1 MNMWNF
7 PFNLLHNISIVIAM
21 MAVSV
26 IVWGTLVTFGK
37 LLYHEIKRKRSMILH
52 RKREEL
58 RIKLGSYILIG
69 LEILIVADII
79 ETIINPTIEE
89 VGLLGAIVLIRTFI
103 SYFLEKELEAHE
115 DDILEKNKT

>member
-1 MNMWNF
+1 MSMWNF
-7 PFNLLHNISIVIAM
+7 PNNLLHNVSVIIAV

-26 IVWGTLVTFGK
+26 IVWGTFITFAK
-37 LLYHEIKRKRSMILH
+37 LLYHETKRKKSTVLH
-52 RKREEL
+52 KKREEL

-79 ETIINPTIEE
+79 ETIINPTLQE
-89 VGLLGAIVLIRTFI
+89 VALLGAIVLIRTFI

-115 DDILEKNKT
+115 DDIKNL

>member
-1 MNMWNF
+1 MDMWNF
-7 PFNLLHNISIVIAM
+7 PYNLLHNFSIIIAM

-26 IVWGTLVTFGK
+26 LVWGTFITFSK
-37 LLYHEIKRKRSMILH
+37 WLYHELKRKKSTILH
-52 RKREEL
+52 KKREEL

-79 ETIINPTIEE
+79 ETIINPTIME
-89 VGLLGAIVLIRTFI
+89 VALLGAIVLIRTFI

-115 DDILEKNKT
+115 KDIME

>member
-7 PFNLLHNISIVIAM
+7 PISLLHNISILIAM
-21 MAVSV
+21 MAVAV
-26 IVWGTLVTFGK
+26 IVWGTLITFGK
-37 LLYHEIKRKRSMILH
+37 LLYHELKRKRSTVLH

-79 ETIINPTIEE
+79 ETIINPTLEE

-115 DDILEKNKT
+115 SDILEKK

>member
-7 PFNLLHNISIVIAM
+7 PFTLLHNISIVIAM

-37 LLYHEIKRKRSMILH
+37 LLYHEIKRKRSTVLH

-79 ETIINPTIEE
+79 ETIINPTLEE

-115 DDILEKNKT
+115 SDILEKK

>member
-1 MNMWNF
+1 MTMWNF
-7 PFNLLHNISIVIAM
+7 PNNLLHNISIIIAM

-26 IVWGTLVTFGK
+26 IIWGTFITFAK
-37 LLYHEIKRKRSMILH
+37 WLYFEVKRKKSTILH
-52 RKREEL
+52 KKREEL

-79 ETIINPTIEE
+79 ETIINPTIME
-89 VGLLGAIVLIRTFI
+89 VALLGAIVLIRTFI

-115 DDILEKNKT
+115 VDLKK